1 MHRLFSDYAEAAV
14 ASGTA
19 AGVLAGDGSALA
31 AGSLPPLNG
40 SFGMGFAPFPDRL
53 QMVRKEK
60 SRDAA
65 RSRRGKENFEFY
77 ELAKLLPLPGAITS
91 QLDKASIVRLT
102 ISYLKIR
109 NFAAHGD
116 PPWNLRSEGPPPNT
130 SVKAIGVQRR
140 RSPSALAQEVFEQ
153 HLGSHVLQALDG
165 FVFALT
171 QDGRFLYISET
182 VSIYLGLS
190 QVEMTGS
197 SVFEYVHPG
206 DHAELAEHLGMRLPP
221 CRGAQPPAGGHAAG
235 DGSSPTSS
243 GPETP
248 DTVEPVAPTM
258 ITAEQP
264 RERSFFLRMKST
276 LTKRGLHVKAS
287 GFKVIHV
294 TGRLRVRLPLSHALP
309 PSPTPLLGLVALAH
323 ALPPPALSEV
333 RVDCHMFVTRLDLDL
348 KIVYCENRVSEF
360 MDMSPGEL
368 LGRSCYHFVHAED
381 VEAIR
386 HCHVDLIN
394 KGQCVTQY
402 YRWMQRHGGY
412 VWIQSLA
419 TVSINVKN
427 AGGDKNI
434 VWVNYLLSNH
444 ERGDCPMDLQQLP
457 RRGEADGVTGSSHRA
472 TPGVVTAGERHRDEA
487 ENLHTDKNHASPGGG
502 GGGGAGAR
510 RRRSHAAAVPAQG
523 NDGRP
528 TCAPA
533 RHNGRDRVH
542 GEAAGGGRPAAP
554 ASGRAARGSGDSS
567 EGAGDSDPESAP
579 AAVAA
584 PPPVPAPLPSVKVE
598 AGRDTLGPARVP
610 SQRPAEADGDDG
622 DDVDDDDE
630 RDSDGDARSTVSSG
644 RCRRPGRRDHGAR
657 RAAPGRTRPPED
669 APACKAIKTE
679 SSEPLNFD
687 NDSSIWHFPPN
698 REISRNESPFS
709 MTARGAGAG
718 DKASADSPFPVS
730 PGAGSTRS
738 LTPVQSEPALSSP
751 RDANGGGGGSGGAGA
766 AKPGAHPVPGLASFV
781 YSAGEVEMLQ
791 RLQQHGN
798 LVLPLAHGVAGPSA
812 AHHHPHRPHH
822 HPHHPH
828 HHPHHP
834 HHHPHHP
841 PRIYTT
847 GTIRYAPADP
857 SFTAQG
863 GLLPANLAA
872 GFGLDPKTSM
882 EMLYHH
888 VQRLGAAPASFSAPG
903 AAAGLAQLP
912 GGAGVF
918 STPEGFFTTLPFH
931 VYGNGV
937 HAAPLPPLPQP
948 AAERKEN

>member
-1 MHRLFSDYAEAAV
+1 MHRLFSDYADAAV

-19 AGVLAGDGSALA
+19 AGLLAGDGSALA
-31 AGSLPPLNG
+31 AGSMTPLNG

-221 CRGAQPPAGGHAAG
+221 CRGAQLAAGGHAAG

-264 RERSFFLRMKST
+264 LERSFFLRMKST

-323 ALPPPALSEV
+323 ALPPPTLSEV

-402 YRWMQRHGGY
+402 YRWMQRRGGY

-457 RRGEADGVTGSSHRA
+457 RRGEADGVTGSSPRA
-472 TPGVVTAGERHRDEA
+472 APGQ
-487 ENLHTDKNHASPGGG
+487 LSASPSPLPPR
-502 GGGGAGAR
+502 AEIPDCAHPVDCL
-510 RRRSHAAAVPAQG
+510 RSPSELCCCSL
-523 NDGRP
+523 P
-528 TCAPA
+528 
-533 RHNGRDRVH
+533 
-542 GEAAGGGRPAAP
+542 
-554 ASGRAARGSGDSS
+554 GDSS
-567 EGAGDSDPESAP
+567 EEEAGDSEPESAP
-579 AAVAA
+579 AAVTA
-584 PPPVPAPLPSVKVE
+584 PPPVPVPLPSVKVE
-598 AGRDTLGPARVP
+598 AGCDTRGPARVP
-610 SQRPAEADGDDG
+610 SRRPAEADSDG
-622 DDVDDDDE
+622 DGGDDDDE
-630 RDSDGDARSTVSSG
+630 RDSDGDAKSTASSG
-644 RCRRPGRRDHGAR
+644 RCRPGRRRDRGVR

-679 SSEPLNFD
+679 NSEPLNFD

-718 DKASADSPFPVS
+718 DKADSPFPVS

-751 RDANGGGGGSGGAGA
+751 RDANGGGGGGSTAGA
-766 AKPGAHPVPGLASFV
+766 AKPGARAVPGLASFV

-812 AHHHPHRPHH
+812 AHHRHPRHHPHH

-888 VQRLGAAPASFSAPG
+888 VQRLGTAPASFSAPG

-918 STPEGFFTTLPFH
+918 STPEGFFSTLPFH